1 MGGGG
6 RVSNRNERTDGRPGA
21 EGMASGDV
29 SKDKEAANPQDQT
42 PVRRWAVGSWALGR
56 RTSSTG

>member
-21 EGMASGDV
+21 GGMASGDV

-42 PVRRWAVGSWALGR
+42 PVRKWALGC